1 MSTKNNALVALA
13 AAALGVVVKEGASPI
28 CEGLLND
35 MKVTQFGASEVDA
48 AGRVLVIVSVEMSG
62 VDVVRPVADQQG
74 NVKLFG
80 DANAGMTLSKRAN
93 LSLGVIAKFVKFNK
107 AATVGDPINALKAKY
122 KRFKS
127 EAANAVKQGAL
138 MASKVSAA
146 LALGWN
152 TAVGTPE
159 HDEYNDLAA
168 RVASIGEWQA
178 FNATQVVALAAS
190 LTAAGIDPLTVV

>member
-13 AAALGVVVKEGASPI
+13 AAALGVVVKEGTSPI

-35 MKVTQFGASEVDA
+35 MKVTQYGAAEVDA

-93 LSLGVIAKFVKFNK
+93 LSAGVIAKFVKFNK
-107 AATVGDPINALKAKY
+107 AATVGDPIAALKAKY
-122 KRFKS
+122 KRFKA
-127 EAANAVKQGAL
+127 EAANAVKQGAM

-146 LALGWN
+146 LALGWD
-152 TAVGTPE
+152 TATGTPE
-159 HDEYNDLAA
+159 NAEYNDMAA
-168 RVASIGEWQA
+168 RVASIGEWRA
-178 FNATQVVALAAS
+178 FNEAQVVALAAS